1 MLKCTNLKKTKQHM
15 KKLAKVQIKKFK
27 SFQRKLGRWKNK
39 ICAKLYETH
48 CKMKK

>member
-1 MLKCTNLKKTKQHM
+1 MLKCTKKKKPKQDEKTDKTK
-15 KKLAKVQIKKFK
+15 IKKFK

-39 ICAKLYETH
+39 ICAKLDETH